1 MVAVFTKCGK
11 TGFTYCSNFF
21 GSKWSG
27 KRKISRPK
35 NRRRGVLELERG
47 LYAVKRGL
55 LAWEMGAKTSTAV
68 VLYKAKI
75 KQGQ

>member
-1 MVAVFTKCGK
+1 MVK
-11 TGFTYCSNFF
+11 TGFTHCGKYF

-55 LAWEMGAKTSTAV
+55 LVFEMGAKTSNAV
-68 VLYKAKI
+68 IPYGLR
-75 KQGQ
+75 